1 MKLKFSFLFFLII
14 NFFFSQTVKIISSD
28 DNTPIEGVVL
38 MNKSGEYLGKTNV
51 SGEMDESLTKNT
63 DFLLMNHPLIIA
75 DTLFINKIVNG
86 EYKAKT
92 IKETKIPEVNIVS
105 STKDFI
111 IVKGYFNSYV
121 TNNSEFNIFV
131 DGIIEYVFDRKTG
144 QYKSE
149 NIIEYRSFILDKK
162 KDENR
167 KEVAS
172 YVFDDMLKLPEMKV
186 INLLNNSGND
196 FSKIY
201 SETDNKTIY
210 VRTINRLTD
219 KEFKLFGYVF
229 KNGHRENILTFEG
242 ELSKPSPNRLSNF
255 SNSNSMSVKHKSE
268 EVFSKIIIVG
278 NFYPTEIFFKNK
290 NEMLKG
296 VRFDREVSNYK
307 TKYWEQDSNASFYE
321 FLSKQF
327 KDSFKQKEN
336 KNK

>member
-1 MKLKFSFLFFLII
+1 MKLKFSFLFLLII

-28 DNTPIEGVVL
+28 DSAPIEGVVL
-38 MNKSGEYLGKTNV
+38 MNKAGEYLGKTNV
-51 SGEMDESLTKNT
+51 NGEIDESLAKNT

-86 EYKAKT
+86 EYKTKT

-105 STKDFI
+105 SNKDFI

-149 NIIEYRSFILDKK
+149 NIREYRSFILDKK
-162 KDENR
+162 KDESR

-172 YVFDDMLKLPEMKV
+172 YVFDDLLKLPEMKV
-186 INLLNNSGND
+186 INLLNDSENN
-196 FSKIY
+196 FNKIY

-229 KNGHRENILTFEG
+229 KNGHRENILTFDG

-255 SNSNSMSVKHKSE
+255 SNSNSISVKHKSE
-268 EVFSKIIIVG
+268 EVFSKIIVVG
-278 NFYPTEIFFKNK
+278 NFYPAEIFFKNK
-290 NEMLKG
+290 NEIVKG
-296 VRFDREVSNYK
+296 VKFDREISNYK
-307 TKYWEQDSNASFYE
+307 TRYWEQDSNASFYE
-321 FLSKQF
+321 FLSRQF

-336 KNK
+336 KN